1 MKELSKNQSV
11 NLGFNGNNPAP
22 TKEFL
27 AAIDEGEKLAHN
39 PNAKTYSTP
48 RNFGTSCTSN
58 KKVVP
63 CGATIC
69 LSQHHSLR
77 LRIAVFDHINAAA

>member
-22 TKEFL
+22 TKEL
-27 AAIDEGEKLAHN
+27 IDAIEEGEILAHN

-48 RNFGTSCTSN
+48 QELWYE
-58 KKVVP
+58 
-63 CGATIC
+63 
-69 LSQHHSLR
+69 LS
-77 LRIAVFDHINAAA
+77 F

>member
-1 MKELSKNQSV
+1 MKELLKNQSV

-48 RNFGTSCTSN
+48 QELWNELD
-58 KKVVP
+58 
-63 CGATIC
+63 I
-69 LSQHHSLR
+69 
-77 LRIAVFDHINAAA
+77 

>member
-22 TKEFL
+22 TKELL
-27 AAIDEGEKLAHN
+27 AAIEEGEKLTHN

-48 RNFGTSCTSN
+48 QELWDELG
-58 KKVVP
+58 V
-63 CGATIC
+63 
-69 LSQHHSLR
+69 
-77 LRIAVFDHINAAA
+77 